1 MFIFYLIRRLR
12 GDLDCAKDQIRMLE
26 DQLNKHGI
34 PLRSN
39 IFNHVFCLS
48 VGLFVSKTSKLQLK
62 RSGPNLSGNCYDP
75 RTNLSDLVWF
85 GLIWFGTVW
94 FALIWFGVVWFVLLW
109 SGLAW
114 FYLVWFGLVWV
125 GMVWYGLVWFGM
137 VWYGLVWFGMVRYGF
152 FLVCFAFIW
161 FGVV

>member
-75 RTNLSDLVWF
+75 RTNLPD
-85 GLIWFGTVW
+85 
-94 FALIWFGVVWFVLLW
+94 
-109 SGLAW
+109 
-114 FYLVWFGLVWV
+114 LVWFGLVWSGLV
-125 GMVWYGLVWFGM
+125 RSGLLWSGLVWFGLFFFDLVWLALIWFDFVWYGLVWFGM
-137 VWYGLVWFGMVRYGF
+137 V
-152 FLVCFAFIW
+152 
-161 FGVV
+161 